1 MGYIEFNKNG
11 NWVSFDE
18 LDKETKFDI
27 ELELLN
33 ENSFYHERES

>member
-18 LDKETKFDI
+18 LDEETKFNI

-33 ENSFYHERES
+33 ENAFNHERES

>member
-1 MGYIEFNKNG
+1 MGMIEFNKNG

-18 LDKETKFDI
+18 LDEETKFNI

-33 ENSFYHERES
+33 ENAFNHAAES

>member
-18 LDKETKFDI
+18 LDEETKFDI

-33 ENSFYHERES
+33 ENAFYHERES